1 MVALAVGSLAA
12 AAALWAATFTT
23 AATASADPGD
33 AEFIENV
40 KSLGL
45 EVGPEDEKYV
55 LQIAHSVCVL
65 LDAKGSADEI
75 ADAMTD
81 EGATTEQAQGFVD
94 ASAAQLLPPVHRVAA
109 NSDPTDHVV
118 DDRCPALGAS

>member
-1 MVALAVGSLAA
+1 MNTVPRRKNFCAAAVGSLAA
-12 AAALWAATFTT
+12 ATALWAAVVTT
-23 AATASADPGD
+23 AATASADPD
-33 AEFIENV
+33 TEFIERV

-75 ADAMTD
+75 AAAMTD
-81 EGATTEQAQGFVD
+81 EGATTEQAQGSSTPRRRII
-94 ASAAQLLPPVHRVAA
+94 APSPSGCSELRPGRPR
-109 NSDPTDHVV
+109 
-118 DDRCPALGAS
+118 R

>member
-1 MVALAVGSLAA
+1 MNTVPRRKNLCTAAVGSLAA
-12 AAALWAATFTT
+12 ATALWAAVVTT
-23 AATASADPGD
+23 AATASADPD
-33 AEFIENV
+33 TEFIERV

-75 ADAMTD
+75 AAAMTD

-94 ASAAQLLPPVHRVAA
+94 AAAAHY
-109 NSDPTDHVV
+109 
-118 DDRCPALGAS
+118 CPQSIGL